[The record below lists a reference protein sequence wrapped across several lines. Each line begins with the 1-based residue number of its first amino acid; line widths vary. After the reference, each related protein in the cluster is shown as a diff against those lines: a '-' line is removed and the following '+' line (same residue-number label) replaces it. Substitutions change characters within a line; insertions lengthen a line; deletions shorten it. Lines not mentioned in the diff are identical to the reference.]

1 MLCPNLQS
9 FLILNTGNILK
20 HLITLWCFMDAFEEN
35 KIIPSMSLRSVSSDE
50 TSENYFLNTG
60 QMV

>member
-1 MLCPNLQS
+1 
-9 FLILNTGNILK
+9 
-20 HLITLWCFMDAFEEN
+20 MDAFEEK

-50 TSENYFLNTG
+50 TSENCFLNTG

>member
-1 MLCPNLQS
+1 
-9 FLILNTGNILK
+9 
-20 HLITLWCFMDAFEEN
+20 MDAFEEN